1 MSQLTPFDKRIEN
14 VPASWKRPLVEV
26 IDTAETIAMGLRD
39 GNFGLRY
46 PAVECPELVAK
57 LTKLAIE
64 LHQTFGARCCD
75 E

>member
-39 GNFGLRY
+39 GNLGLTN
-46 PAVECPELVAK
+46 PALECPELVAE

-64 LHQTFGARCCD
+64 LHQTFGERLTD
-75 E
+75 D